1 VTPRLSALLECL
13 DSLPDKSRNAFAGA
27 NTESELNRVKA
38 DFVGKNG
45 LLKQVMQQLR
55 GLDPADRPM
64 LGKAV
69 NDARAVVESLLEKRR
84 AALRQSKLESDLT
97 QTRVDLTLPAR
108 VRPRG
113 SIHPLRRVHR
123 EMVDIFRTMG
133 YSVAVG
139 PEVETDFYNFEALNF
154 PPDHPARDMQDT
166 LLLKN
171 GHLLRTHTSPVQ
183 IRTMLAYQPPI
194 RVIAPGTVY
203 RCDADVSHSP
213 MFSQV
218 EGLLVDR
225 NVSMANLKGT
235 LTSFAQRLFG
245 QDVPIRLRPSYFP
258 FTEPSCEVD
267 IGCVFCVEGKSCR
280 VCGDTTWLEI
290 LGAGMVDPNVFES
303 VGYDPEEWSG
313 FAFGMGIERI
323 AMLKY
328 GVNDIRLFFENDA
341 RFLRQLS

>member
-55 GLDPADRPM
+55 GLDPADRPV